1 MDSLGKER
9 RKTWEMK
16 PLRWVRTSPT
26 LTWEATERSC
36 KLQLVGYTPVLCW
49 TIMPSNAGA
58 MEAMVNLVLGTL
70 KPSVMMRMK
79 WETIS

>member
-36 KLQLVGYTPVLCW
+36 KLQLVGYTP
-49 TIMPSNAGA
+49 AGA